1 MGLRTLIKRAVMHAY
16 NHGWISSRTVEKLFY
31 RFDLKGQ

>member
-1 MGLRTLIKRAVMHAY
+1 MKTVLKRAVMHAY
-16 NHGWISSRTVEKLFY
+16 VHGWISSRTVEKLFY

>member
-1 MGLRTLIKRAVMHAY
+1 MKTAIKRVVMWLY
-16 NHGWISSRTVEKLFY
+16 NHGYITSRTVEKLFY